1 MRPKVPPDCWSLQ
14 SGRITGDVLGTPYR
28 HSSACVASGEYG
40 RSLRPYPWHPSP
52 DVQNGPDAF
61 IMDTVTPGWT
71 TSRSAGQRQAE
82 PVTFRLSAESFVW
95 EGSDLVDI
103 QYAGVD
109 DSV

>member
-1 MRPKVPPDCWSLQ
+1 
-14 SGRITGDVLGTPYR
+14 
-28 HSSACVASGEYG
+28 
-40 RSLRPYPWHPSP
+40 
-52 DVQNGPDAF
+52 
-61 IMDTVTPGWT
+61 MDTVTPGWT